1 MSLDK
6 PIKETTGYALAHAG
20 RHHRQRAGELLNEI
34 GLHVG
39 QEMMM
44 LVLWECDGVTQTE
57 LAEAL
62 MIQPAT
68 VTVSLRHLER
78 AGFVERKIDLEDQR
92 ISRVFVTEKG
102 CELKEAVHEKWSQL
116 EEETFYGLSIEEC
129 LLLRRLLMQINQNL
143 VRCL

>member
-6 PIKETTGYALAHAG
+6 PIKETTGYALAHAS
-20 RHHRQRAGELLNEI
+20 RQHRQRAGELLNEI

-44 LVLWECDGVTQTE
+44 LVLWECDGITQTE
-57 LAEAL
+57 IAEAL
-62 MIQPAT
+62 MLQPAT

-92 ISRVFVTEKG
+92 VSRVFVTEKG
-102 CELKEAVHEKWSQL
+102 CELNKAVHEKWSQL
-116 EEETFYGLSIEEC
+116 EEEAFYGLSIEEC

-143 VRCL
+143 VR